1 MALNMRTSQ
10 AGLDVIKAFEGFR
23 ARSELLPNGRWIIGY
38 GHVRRAKKGLRV
50 SESEA
55 EAILR
60 EYDLPPVERFVM
72 RCVLAPTT
80 QNEFDALVSLA
91 FNIGPKGFASSDVVA
106 SLNGGNRLEAAQ
118 GFDAWRRAKIGGRV
132 QIVDALVRRRAAE
145 KALFLNAPGRMPVAS
160 SRLYRAMHDSEALP
174 SLPEPRE
181 ILVEHNPAPQ
191 IEDLLPEDQVSAA
204 VSLESLFDN
213 LDEEGVTKN
222 QPSEA
227 KSATEAAAESV
238 REQMVRILGEN
249 GDKVT
254 SPSPSTDG
262 ATPEEI
268 TAAISE
274 LAGDIDDGRVQ
285 KSVWPPQDDQPL
297 PPADDSAPEPA
308 IAEADLLTP
317 IADSD
322 VIDDLEE
329 VEVSQ
334 ESIERA
340 VEMNGAM
347 EPRSNSTRF
356 MASLPFGMLALIGAA
371 LTGYGVASQFGLIR
385 SGRTIENTAAI
396 YMPPFL
402 ILLGA
407 FLFVAMAFYFVRT
420 INADD

>member
-23 ARSELLPNGRWIIGY
+23 ARSEYLPNGRWIIGY
-38 GHVRRAKKGLRV
+38 GHVRRAKKGIRV

-72 RCVLAPTT
+72 RCVLAPMT

-91 FNIGPKGFASSDVVA
+91 FNIGPKAFASSDVVA
-106 SLNGGNRLEAAQ
+106 SMNGGNRLEAAQ
-118 GFDAWRRAKIGGRV
+118 GFDSWRQAKIGGRI

-145 KALFLNAPGRMPVAS
+145 KALFLNMPGRMPVAS

-174 SLPEPRE
+174 APPPPRE
-181 ILVEHNPAPQ
+181 ILVEHGSIPVSEL
-191 IEDLLPEDQVSAA
+191 EDLMSEPTPE
-204 VSLESLFDN
+204 
-213 LDEEGVTKN
+213 EETSIA
-222 QPSEA
+222 PP
-227 KSATEAAAESV
+227 KSATEAAAASV

-249 GDKVT
+249 GDKV
-254 SPSPSTDG
+254 SPAPPPPASTDG

-274 LAGDIDDGRVQ
+274 LAGDISGASVQ
-285 KSVWPPQDDQPL
+285 KSVWPGQEDLPL
-297 PPADDSAPEPA
+297 PPDLEPQDQADHEIDQEPVD
-308 IAEADLLTP
+308 EDLLRP
-317 IADSD
+317 IADAD

-329 VEVSQ
+329 VEVSP

-340 VEMNGAM
+340 VERNHAIDSGPSSGGLIGA
-347 EPRSNSTRF
+347 
-356 MASLPFGMLALIGAA
+356 LPFGILALIGAA
-371 LTGYGVASQFGLIR
+371 LSGYGLASQFGLIQ
-385 SGRTIENTAAI
+385 SGRTIENTMAI

-402 ILLGA
+402 ILLGV
-407 FLFVAMAFYFVRT
+407 FLFVAMGYYFFRSLG
-420 INADD
+420 ADD